1 MKGIGSGQLEP
12 ERHRQDSE
20 TKQGKGSQRPGQ
32 QAQQWSE
39 QESQSR
45 RNSLWFEDLNSWQD
59 RGE

>member
-1 MKGIGSGQLEP
+1 MKVTDSEQLEP

-32 QAQQWSE
+32 QAQRWPE

-45 RNSLWFEDLNSWQD
+45 RNSLWFEDLK
-59 RGE
+59 